1 MTAALA
7 MVLAASPIAVSV
19 LPFDN
24 RTGDARYDVMEKGL
38 SDMLLTDL
46 ASAEGLAVVER
57 SRLADVIAEQKLQR
71 SALFDPA
78 TALKLGKLAGA
89 THIVTGS
96 LLKADPELRLDVRL
110 VDVQSGRVLFGDKV
124 VGASDRLFE
133 LEQSLVTRFLDGLG
147 QKGVLPAR
155 SGPSKVSTLLAYAQA
170 VDRADQ
176 GDLKQASQ
184 AMAAVMKSDSDFR
197 LAKERYTD
205 LLKRLHDAS
214 ARRTEIL
221 TEGQKELGARID
233 TALASPPDLDN
244 AKESALETHL
254 GYRAL
259 AMNLQLVKLRAIAG
273 KDCLPALQNASV
285 WALVRKKQRE
295 AAREVLRA
303 YFDAALKF
311 LADADRINT
320 KKGRHLEGGHTADSE
335 RAIELGLGDHPDRWD
350 HEFHARLHLAT
361 FIFSGAHWNYG
372 VMRNLAPAPAE
383 LDPNLAEPALKL
395 FEEAA
400 ALAERESNPHEKLER
415 ASRVAMEHG
424 DALLALGRREDALA
438 RWQAALDA
446 MPTAP
451 HFKNIEERM
460 EKALGTHD
468 TWKALDASLK
478 QHCSPQTGTAMSA
491 AAFALLPFDPKG
503 LFDRAEKMAVACK
516 DSDQP
521 WLRAGGFMW
530 LGHAATRTGNCP
542 VLLRALEGAKKIAP
556 DIAATLESE
565 GKPCL
570 EDL

>member
-7 MVLAASPIAVSV
+7 IVLAAAPIAVSV

-221 TEGQKELGARID
+221 SEGQKELAARID
-233 TALASPPDLDN
+233 AALASPPDLDS
-244 AKESALETHL
+244 AKDSAAEAHL
-254 GYRAL
+254 GYRVL

-273 KDCLPALQNASV
+273 PDVLPAQHNASV
-285 WALVRKKQRE
+285 RALVKKKQRE

-303 YFDAALKF
+303 YFDAGLKF
-311 LADADRINT
+311 LADVDRVNT
-320 KKGRHLEGGHTADSE
+320 KKGRHLEGGHTPDSQ
-335 RAIELGLGDHPDRWD
+335 RATELGLGDHADRWNPG
-350 HEFHARLHLAT
+350 FHARLQLAT
-361 FIFSGAHWNYG
+361 FIFTGAHWHFDVLRYLSPSP
-372 VMRNLAPAPAE
+372 VE

-400 ALAERESNPHEKLER
+400 AMAEQEPHPNEKLER
-415 ASRVAMEHG
+415 ASRAAMLHG
-424 DALLALGRREDALA
+424 DALLALGRKEDALA

-446 MPTAP
+446 MPTAS
-451 HFKNIEERM
+451 HFKDIEERM

-468 TWKALDASLK
+468 TWKTLDAGLK
-478 QHCSPQTGTAMSA
+478 RCDAQTASAFATAVY
-491 AAFALLPFDPKG
+491 ALLPYDTKG
-503 LFDRAEKMAVACK
+503 LFDRAEKMTSVCK
-516 DSDQP
+516 GDPQS
-521 WLRAGGFMW
+521 WLRAGGFQQ
-530 LGHAATRTGNCP
+530 LAFAAAHEGNCP
-542 VLLRALEGAKKIAP
+542 VFLRALERTQKLAP
-556 DIAATLESE
+556 DIAGTLEAY

-570 EDL
+570 DDF